1 MNGLYIRE
9 DFAYECHI
17 RDFYA
22 ANLKRYKQGHL
33 VSQREVT
40 YKTSRIRADLR
51 TVDEHDVIYEWE
63 FKIQA
68 DYSSIG
74 QIMAYTA
81 RAKVE
86 FNFKRTVR
94 SIIAAFDFPD
104 DIRMAIE
111 VNNLGIEMIRLPESI
126 RNAGHVPSLAIKP
139 AVIEI
144 PNLK

>member
-1 MNGLYIRE
+1 MNDPHMRE
-9 DFAYECHI
+9 GFAYECHI

-22 ANLKRYKQGHL
+22 ENLKRYKLGHL

-81 RAKVE
+81 RADRKSV
-86 FNFKRTVR
+86 V
-94 SIIAAFDFPD
+94 
-104 DIRMAIE
+104 
-111 VNNLGIEMIRLPESI
+111 
-126 RNAGHVPSLAIKP
+126 
-139 AVIEI
+139 
-144 PNLK
+144 